1 MFIGIDLGTSSVKTI
16 LIDENQNTLASKT
29 ESISIE
35 NPQNGYYEQNP
46 EEWYEATIKCF
57 DYLKKQKPKEF
68 IETLALSISGQMH
81 GATLL
86 DKEAKVLRNC
96 ILWND
101 TRSSIEC
108 DEMEQKSSNLRE
120 ISGNIAMPGFTAPKL
135 LWVKN
140 NEPEIFK
147 KINKVLLPKDY
158 LRFRLSGEFVT
169 DPSDASGTLW
179 LDVKKRNWSEE
190 LLETTSLGIEHMPRI
205 VEGSESSAEI
215 SKSIKEQFRFNH
227 NVIIAGGAGD
237 QAAGAAGSGVIKP
250 SQAVLSL
257 GTSGVYFS
265 PTGKFSS
272 NTSKAVHSFCHCLP
286 NTWHHMSVM
295 LSAANCIDWASEMY
309 GISIDEFYKIV
320 HSFCEETDN
329 ILNAPFFL
337 PYLSGE
343 RTPHNNAF
351 IRAGFHCLTSSTS
364 KADMLYAS
372 LEGVI
377 FGLKD
382 GFEAVNEVN
391 NNTNETFVVG
401 GGAKSQT
408 WLTLLSS
415 AINTEINQGE
425 DSNLG
430 PSLGVARLAMMATG
444 KFDQE
449 QVMKKMLVK
458 SIINTNP
465 KLVEILNKR
474 YLVWSQIVSANLN
487 IAKKITEQ

>member
-140 NEPEIFK
+140 NEPDIFK

-190 LLETTSLGIEHMPRI
+190 LLQTTSLGIEHMPRI

-215 SKSIKEQFRFNH
+215 SKSI
-227 NVIIAGGAGD
+227 
-237 QAAGAAGSGVIKP
+237 
-250 SQAVLSL
+250 
-257 GTSGVYFS
+257 
-265 PTGKFSS
+265 
-272 NTSKAVHSFCHCLP
+272 
-286 NTWHHMSVM
+286 
-295 LSAANCIDWASEMY
+295 
-309 GISIDEFYKIV
+309 
-320 HSFCEETDN
+320 
-329 ILNAPFFL
+329 
-337 PYLSGE
+337 
-343 RTPHNNAF
+343 
-351 IRAGFHCLTSSTS
+351 
-364 KADMLYAS
+364 
-372 LEGVI
+372 
-377 FGLKD
+377 
-382 GFEAVNEVN
+382 
-391 NNTNETFVVG
+391 
-401 GGAKSQT
+401 
-408 WLTLLSS
+408 
-415 AINTEINQGE
+415 
-425 DSNLG
+425 
-430 PSLGVARLAMMATG
+430 
-444 KFDQE
+444 
-449 QVMKKMLVK
+449 
-458 SIINTNP
+458 
-465 KLVEILNKR
+465 
-474 YLVWSQIVSANLN
+474 
-487 IAKKITEQ
+487 